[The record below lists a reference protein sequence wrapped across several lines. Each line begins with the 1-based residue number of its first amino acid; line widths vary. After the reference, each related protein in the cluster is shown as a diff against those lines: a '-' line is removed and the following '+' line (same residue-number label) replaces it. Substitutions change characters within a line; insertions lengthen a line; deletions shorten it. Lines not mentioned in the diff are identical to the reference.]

1 MSLTDLIPVQY
12 RLLAAGGIAL
22 VLLLAG
28 AGLVWWGLSP
38 RIGLQ
43 SARADHAE
51 QALADSQKLVE
62 RQADVLAEQ
71 QKQIGQVT
79 ALDQRMRALEQTVNR
94 NAEAQSRA
102 LEELKRHDQAVADYL
117 AAAVP
122 AALGRLY
129 ERPETTDPTAY
140 HSPDRLPA
148 DPVPAT
154 GAAGAAHQ

>member
-1 MSLTDLIPVQY
+1 MSLTDLIPAQF

-51 QALADSQKLVE
+51 QALATSQQLVE

-79 ALDQRMRALEQTVNR
+79 ALDQRMRALEQTITR
-94 NAEAQSRA
+94 NAQAQSRA

-122 AALGRLY
+122 AALGWLY

-140 HSPDRLPA
+140 HSQTVLPA

-154 GAAGAAHQ
+154 GAAGPAHQ

>member
-43 SARADHAE
+43 SARADRAE

-62 RQADVLAEQ
+62 RQANVLVEQ
-71 QKQIGQVT
+71 QKQIGQVA
-79 ALDQRMRALEQTVNR
+79 ALDQRMRALEQTVHR
-94 NAEAQSRA
+94 NALAQSRA

-122 AALGRLY
+122 AALGGLY
-129 ERPETTDPTAY
+129 ERPETTDPAAY
-140 HSPDRLPA
+140 HGPDRLPA
-148 DPVPAT
+148 DPVPAAS
-154 GAAGAAHQ
+154 AASAAH

>member
-28 AGLVWWGLSP
+28 AGIVWWGLSP

-43 SARADHAE
+43 SARGDRAE
-51 QALADSQKLVE
+51 QALADSQQLVE
-62 RQADVLAEQ
+62 LQANVLAEQ

-79 ALDQRMRALEQTVNR
+79 ALDQRMRALEQTVTR
-94 NAEAQSRA
+94 NAQAQSRA
-102 LEELKRHDQAVADYL
+102 IEELKRHDQAVADYL

-122 AALGRLY
+122 AALGGLY
-129 ERPETTDPTAY
+129 ERPETTDPAAY

-154 GAAGAAHQ
+154 STAGAEDQ

>member
-12 RLLAAGGIAL
+12 RLLAASGIAL
-22 VLLLAG
+22 ALLLAG

-51 QALADSQKLVE
+51 QALATSQQLVE

-79 ALDQRMRALEQTVNR
+79 ALDLRMRALEQTVNR

-122 AALGRLY
+122 AALGGLY
-129 ERPETTDPTAY
+129 ERPETTDPAAY
-140 HSPDRLPA
+140 HSPNRLPA

>member
-1 MSLTDLIPVQY
+1 MSLTDLMPPWF
-12 RLLAAGGIAL
+12 RLVLVGGIAL

-43 SARADHAE
+43 SARADRAE
-51 QALADSQKLVE
+51 QALADSQQLVE
-62 RQADVLAEQ
+62 RQANVLAEQ

-94 NAEAQSRA
+94 NAQAQSRA

-129 ERPETTDPTAY
+129 ERPETTDPAAY
-140 HSPDRLPA
+140 HSQTVLPA
-148 DPVPAT
+148 DPVPAAS
-154 GAAGAAHQ
+154 AAGVAHQ

>member
-1 MSLTDLIPVQY
+1 MSLTDLIPAPY
-12 RLLAAGGIAL
+12 RIAAAGGLAL

-43 SARADHAE
+43 SARADRAE
-51 QALADSQKLVE
+51 RALADSQLLIE
-62 RQADVLAEQ
+62 RQAAVLAEQ
-71 QKQIGQVT
+71 QKQIGQIT
-79 ALDQRMRALEQTVNR
+79 ALDQRMRALEQTITR
-94 NAEAQSRA
+94 NAQAQSRA

-122 AALGRLY
+122 AALGGLY
-129 ERPETTDPTAY
+129 ERPETTDPAAY
-140 HSPDRLPA
+140 HGPNRLPA

-154 GAAGAAHQ
+154 GAAGAAKQ

>member
-1 MSLTDLIPVQY
+1 MTLTDLIPAPY
-12 RLLAAGGIAL
+12 RIAAAGGISL
-22 VLLLAG
+22 VLLLIG
-28 AGLVWWGLSP
+28 AGIVWWGLSP

-51 QALADSQKLVE
+51 QALADSQQLVE

-94 NAEAQSRA
+94 NTQAQSRA

-122 AALGRLY
+122 AALGGLY
-129 ERPETTDPTAY
+129 ERPEATDPAAY
-140 HSPDRLPA
+140 HGPDRLPA
-148 DPVPAT
+148 DPMPAAGT
-154 GAAGAAHQ
+154 AGAAHQ